1 MKKIIKKLLFMFI
14 FMVFVIKPVFADEA
28 KNNKFGIHLAQ
39 PHLEDL
45 VKAKLLLN
53 STGGDWG
60 YVTLVMQENDRNKD
74 KWQEIFDK
82 MREYHLIS
90 LVRIATQPEGNSW
103 RRPTKEDADSWVEFL
118 DSLNWV
124 VKNRYV
130 ILFNEPNHAT
140 EWGSSVDAK
149 NYADTMLLFA
159 QKLKQKN
166 PDFFVMLAGLDA
178 SAPQALPSYQ
188 DESSFLQQVF
198 NSETIQQWNTVLS
211 GLASHSYPNPGFS
224 GIPYGFGRG
233 TVRTYQWELDLLKQ
247 LGIKDMPVFITE
259 TGWVRGDESQVA
271 DNYKI
276 AFENVWLPDGRV
288 VAVTPFV
295 FDYQGDPFLS
305 FSWKLPSIQ
314 ASETHEFYQQFYTVQ
329 GITKEKGNPA
339 QVEKGDI
346 LVDLPSELVAHSNFH
361 FSLKLKNT
369 GQALW
374 DKQSGYQL
382 SIISSQGPPFE
393 YFFSE
398 VRRIQPFK
406 EEELD
411 MYVKTNGTLGKR
423 KATIAL
429 MKNEETILSSK
440 EWAFEIFPLPQL
452 HFSVNLFPHLKS
464 NGDGFEIQVFN
475 NKEEIVFKKKGVAV
489 RDGNG
494 KVEEIRNVALGSRYR
509 IVLLKAGYL
518 PRQTFV
524 AFHKGQNNITFEI
537 MFPFDL
543 NHDGKLDISDLFFFA
558 KK

>member
-1 MKKIIKKLLFMFI
+1 MIFI
-14 FMVFVIKPVFADEA
+14 VKPTFADEN

-60 YVTLVMQENDRNKD
+60 YLTLVMQENDRNKD
-74 KWQEIFDK
+74 KWQEVFDK
-82 MREYHLIS
+82 MREYHLIPIIR
-90 LVRIATQPEGNSW
+90 LATQPEGSSW
-103 RRPTKEDADSWVEFL
+103 RRPAKEDADSWVNFL

-124 VKNRYV
+124 VKERYI
-130 ILFNEPNHAT
+130 ILFNEPNHAA
-140 EWGSSVDAK
+140 EWGGSVDTK
-149 NYADTMLLFA
+149 NFADVALTFA

-166 PDFFVMLAGLDA
+166 PDFFIMLAGLDA
-178 SAPQALPSYQ
+178 SAPQSLPNYQ
-188 DESSFLQQVF
+188 DEGSFLTEVF
-198 NSETIQQWNTVLS
+198 NNITSSNTASAIEQWNNVLS
-211 GLASHSYPNPGFS
+211 GLSSHSYPNPGFS
-224 GIPYGFGRG
+224 GVPYGVGRG

-247 LGIKDMPVFITE
+247 LGIKELPVFITE
-259 TGWVRGDESQVA
+259 TGWVRGDESVVA

-276 AFENVWLPDGRV
+276 AYETVWLPDDRV
-288 VAVTPFV
+288 IAVTPFV

-305 FSWKLPSIQ
+305 FSWKLPSVQ
-314 ASETHEFYQQFYTVQ
+314 ATEKQEFFQQFYTVQ
-329 GITKEKGNPA
+329 GIEKEKGEPE
-339 QVEKGDI
+339 QIEKGQI
-346 LVDLPSELVAHSNFH
+346 TFDLPNELVAHSNFH
-361 FSLKLKNT
+361 FSIKLKNS

-382 SIISSQGPPFE
+382 SVISSQGPPFE

-398 VRRIQPFK
+398 VRRIQPFR

-423 KATIAL
+423 KTTIVL
-429 MKNEETILSSK
+429 MKNEEIMLSSK
-440 EWAFEIFPLPQL
+440 EWDFEIFPLPQL
-452 HFSVNLFPHLKS
+452 DFSVNLFPHLKS

-475 NKEEIVFKKKGVAV
+475 SKEEIVFKKKGVPL

-494 KVEEIRNVALGSRYR
+494 KVEEIRNVALGSKYR
-509 IVLLKAGYL
+509 IVLLKTGYL

-524 AFHKGQNNITFEI
+524 AFHKGQNNITFET

-543 NHDGKLDISDLFFFA
+543 NYDGKLDFSDLFFFL